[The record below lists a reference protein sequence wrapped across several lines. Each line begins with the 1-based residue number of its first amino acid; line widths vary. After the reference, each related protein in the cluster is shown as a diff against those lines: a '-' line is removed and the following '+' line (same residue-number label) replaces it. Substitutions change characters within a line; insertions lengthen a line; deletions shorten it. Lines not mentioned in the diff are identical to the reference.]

1 MTIVQLYPKHSP
13 LTRPQSHTS
22 VNNFKIDEMTLSF
35 FSSSSSRKTLLW
47 IIALLFT
54 NEPGAAFSGPS
65 FFRSVAPSSF
75 PRPAGC
81 SLLYSSNRNRGL
93 KRNGR
98 TSSIVFQSSIGID
111 SGTQLP
117 ASNIDDS
124 SCSGTSNNNSV
135 VEVAEEEV
143 FSLSPLESSSAVASL
158 DHVVSPPT
166 LEQDAPAALEKLE
179 EEGDVTK
186 KVLNALLLAASF
198 GFAAYTI
205 LNIDQGMTR
214 GWTQSEIAMRIP
226 LDNWLNYESS
236 LADRPVFTKTAI
248 NVIIYLLGDWL
259 SQTIFAKK
267 NVLDFDAVRTLR
279 NGFIG
284 LCFGPLVVQYYQFS
298 DHILP
303 VEGGMWNRLEKILMD
318 QSLYLTVK
326 CSIYIAA
333 VGLLSGDDPK
343 TVKTNVQT
351 KLPNIVVTAWK
362 FWPLIHLVTYGVI
375 PARHRILW
383 VNCVDLVWNAILAG
397 MTTKS
402 KDEEPVAEETVLAT
416 HVQENFNGA
425 EGIRVEEPLQVLQS
439 DAKIMT
445 TEVND
450 EDPFLLHQEIIPHEL
465 HAESLFEPQNK
476 TATETLQH

>member
-1 MTIVQLYPKHSP
+1 MV
-13 LTRPQSHTS
+13 
-22 VNNFKIDEMTLSF
+22 
-35 FSSSSSRKTLLW
+35 SSGSSSRTRLSLAAL
-47 IIALLFT
+47 IALLTFLSDSEAFT
-54 NEPGAAFSGPS
+54 
-65 FFRSVAPSSF
+65 APAYRAVT
-75 PRPAGC
+75 PTQ
-81 SLLYSSNRNRGL
+81 LLFVPHKRQHGTTTSNNQR
-93 KRNGR
+93 R
-98 TSSIVFQSSIGID
+98 TTSIVFQSSIGYD

-117 ASNIDDS
+117 ASNNDDTS
-124 SCSGTSNNNSV
+124 SATATAVMENDTFK
-135 VEVAEEEV
+135 EEEI
-143 FSLSPLESSSAVASL
+143 LTLESASSMEVIPFPDDTAVSK
-158 DHVVSPPT
+158 T
-166 LEQDAPAALEKLE
+166 LALNDSD
-179 EEGDVTK
+179 EGALTK
-186 KVLNALLLAASF
+186 KILNGLLLAASF

-205 LNIDQGMTR
+205 LNIDAGMTR

-259 SQTIFAKK
+259 SQTVFAKK
-267 NVLDFDAVRTLR
+267 DPLDFDATRTLR

-318 QSLYLTVK
+318 QTLYLTVK

-333 VGLLSGDDPK
+333 VGLLSGDDPH

-362 FWPLIHLVTYGVI
+362 FWPLVHLVTYGII

-402 KDEEPVAEETVLAT
+402 NDEEVVTEDAVLTAVATVDGHET
-416 HVQENFNGA
+416 FNGA
-425 EGIRVEEPLQVLQS
+425 EGIMVVEEQPVLQVQQS
-439 DAKIMT
+439 DATVTHHT
-445 TEVND
+445 TSHKKE
-450 EDPFLLHQEIIPHEL
+450 EDPFLLHQDLITIDKSSG
-465 HAESLFEPQNK
+465 SLFEETAQNM
-476 TATETLQH
+476 TVAETMIEP

>member
-1 MTIVQLYPKHSP
+1 VVL
-13 LTRPQSHTS
+13 
-22 VNNFKIDEMTLSF
+22 VE
-35 FSSSSSRKTLLW
+35 
-47 IIALLFT
+47 
-54 NEPGAAFSGPS
+54 AA
-65 FFRSVAPSSF
+65 A
-75 PRPAGC
+75 
-81 SLLYSSNRNRGL
+81 
-93 KRNGR
+93 
-98 TSSIVFQSSIGID
+98 
-111 SGTQLP
+111 
-117 ASNIDDS
+117 
-124 SCSGTSNNNSV
+124 
-135 VEVAEEEV
+135 EEEEV
-143 FSLSPLESSSAVASL
+143 FSLSPPLETSTVVSL
-158 DHVVSPPT
+158 DQVVSSPLP
-166 LEQDAPAALEKLE
+166 EQDTPAALPTLLE
-179 EEGDVTK
+179 DEAGDVTK
-186 KVLNALLLAASF
+186 KVLNALLLASCF

-318 QSLYLTVK
+318 QTLYLTIK

-351 KLPNIVVTAWK
+351 KLPSIVVTAWK

-402 KDEEPVAEETVLAT
+402 TDEELVVEETVLA
-416 HVQENFNGA
+416 VNAQENFNGA
-425 EGIRVEEPLQVLQS
+425 EGILVEEPLQVHQS
-439 DAKIMT
+439 DASIVT
-445 TEVND
+445 TKVND
-450 EDPFLLHQEIIPHEL
+450 EDPFILHQELLPHDM
-465 HAESLFEPQNK
+465 HVESLFEPQNK
-476 TATETLQH
+476 TATDTLQN